1 MGGWYFFGR
10 IGDMGIS
17 FCMCC
22 FLHFLPYRSLRM
34 REWWMFGIL
43 PLKGE
48 RERRGVGKARV
59 GILVF
64 LELLMI
70 ERWIMW

>member
-1 MGGWYFFGR
+1 MVDVWNSSAKG
-10 IGDMGIS
+10 
-17 FCMCC
+17 
-22 FLHFLPYRSLRM
+22 
-34 REWWMFGIL
+34 
-43 PLKGE
+43 GE
-48 RERRGVGKARV
+48 RAEGVGKARV